1 MVRGQKQTNLE
12 ELVRFV
18 QNEKAGN
25 GQKQRCPMAFFL
37 VPPWGSHLFSKQDV
51 SQLLNELLSNLLYI
65 FFYPPSLIKIVIA

>member
-25 GQKQRCPMAFFL
+25 GQKQGYPMAFFL

-51 SQLLNELLSNLLYI
+51 SQLLNELLSNLLHI
-65 FFYPPSLIKIVIA
+65 FYPPSLIKIVIA